1 MEDLKNSYISFLKQL
16 GLSEEQSHIYLLLIQ
31 QSGLEARKISLKT
44 GISRT
49 LCYKI
54 LDDMIDLGVIYR
66 EDDIGK
72 VAQFFASSPSKLN
85 EIIVRQKERLNILEA
100 SFNAVSGALNSEWNR
115 TWGRP
120 SIGIYEGISGIQKI
134 YDGILESG
142 SKEIFV
148 ISSPLNIDDDVK
160 EIIKNQITK
169 QAHRGIKTK
178 AITPLRKEIIDK
190 IREDEDSNNLVE
202 RKRIPKEELMIPA
215 QIIIC
220 GNTISITNF
229 KDNINNFVINSP
241 KAAESLRLVFEL
253 LWSKL

>member
-1 MEDLKNSYISFLKQL
+1 METSKNDYTPFLKQL
-16 GLSEEQSHIYLLLIQ
+16 GLTDDQSQIYLLLLQ

-54 LDDMIDLGVIYR
+54 LDDMIELGVIYR
-66 EDDIGK
+66 EDEIGK
-72 VAQFFASSPSKLN
+72 VARFFASSPSKLN
-85 EIIVRQKERLNILEA
+85 ELIVKQKEKVNILEA
-100 SFNAVSGALNSEWNR
+100 SFSAISGALNSEWNR

-120 SIGIYEGISGIQKI
+120 SIGIYEGIDGIQKI

-142 SKEIFV
+142 SKEIFI
-148 ISSPLNIDDDVK
+148 ISSPLNVDDDVK
-160 EIIKNQITK
+160 EIIKNQIAK
-169 QAHRGIKTK
+169 QARKGIRTK

-190 IREDEDSNNLVE
+190 IRENEDLDNLVQ
-202 RKRIPKEELMIPA
+202 RKRVPKEELMIPA

-241 KAAESLRLVFEL
+241 KAAESLKLVFEL